1 MNFVNIAAGI
11 LVIFTV
17 LAGVDM
23 FRHFWG
29 RRRARKAQERAE
41 SLQQRLRSTRCSA
54 RPLRQSRRR
63 SAAGYVWAVT
73 SFRGPASGL
82 IARGPCEYR

>member
-41 SLQQRLRSTRCSA
+41 SLQQRFVAAQGASIQA
-54 RPLRQSRRR
+54 EVSRRLR
-63 SAAGYVWAVT
+63 LGCDQLP
-73 SFRGPASGL
+73 R
-82 IARGPCEYR
+82 PCKWTDRALTV

>member
-41 SLQQRLRSTRCSA
+41 SLQQRFV
-54 RPLRQSRRR
+54 
-63 SAAGYVWAVT
+63 AAQGAQLDRYVNPGGGQPPVT
-73 SFRGPASGL
+73 SGL
-82 IARGPCEYR
+82 